1 MPVFITESGNR
12 NEKTVDNFQPAGG
25 MHCITNA
32 MKQIFNFYGHPL
44 SEEMLFGLGEGL
56 DFAYINM
63 AHSPMVSGRS
73 KIIEFEGILS
83 KRLGVGMK
91 FRKGRDNNKSFEAAR
106 KMIDDNQPVLIYAD
120 MPYLPYMSLDPDSHF
135 GGIMAVC
142 DKMLNP
148 QARLKGICGIEK
160 FGKEI
165 IKWGSF
171 DAAKQRTAAITNYF
185 QISAD
190 GGPAAGFSEKCTA
203 DFCLRRQNCLKT
215 AVSRQLAHTSL
226 KLQRSGILWQ
236 MNCGRWLK
244 KGIAVSCS
252 IYLKK
257 SGRCMTRNMIYTA
270 N

>member
-1 MPVFITESGNR
+1 
-12 NEKTVDNFQPAGG
+12 
-25 MHCITNA
+25 
-32 MKQIFNFYGHPL
+32 
-44 SEEMLFGLGEGL
+44 
-56 DFAYINM
+56 
-63 AHSPMVSGRS
+63 
-73 KIIEFEGILS
+73 
-83 KRLGVGMK
+83 MK

-215 AVSRQLAHTSL
+215 AVSGQLAHTSL